1 MLFKDSEITL
11 DFDKKTRKL
20 ILEAGE
26 LLNWNDINPDIL
38 GAMIQTVASSEDRS
52 ESGMHYTSVENIMKV
67 IKPLFLD
74 DLTASYETIVAK
86 INDNEDKDT
95 TAKTKSANR
104 KVYEKELE
112 DLRKR
117 LSQIKFFDPACGSG
131 NFLIITYKELR
142 RLEIKIVKTLRE
154 LTGKHDVNLFEES
167 QIKLAQFYG
176 IDLDDF
182 AHEVARLSLWIA
194 EHQMNVEAKEE
205 INMKQALLPLR
216 DAGNITHGNALRLD
230 WDKIVP
236 HSPTD
241 EIYLIGNP
249 PYIINFKFIKRN
261 QMFLIPSIHATL
273 VYCIIIIGNYKLQ
286 FPTYPFKFLYK
297 LTDFLKNRLFLS
309 VILRI

>member
-1 MLFKDSEITL
+1 MAEIETLLKDRRSKPRYIIVTNFEELASKDTKTQDTLQIAFGDLPAYADFFLAWNGIEKVDYVKENPADIKATERFKRLYEALKEINHFDDRNQEEKAFNLFLIRLLFLLFAEDTEIMPKGIFTKAIKTRSREDGSDLKALLNQIFKSLDIPMRDPQEAWLKDFPYVNGKLFKDSEITL

-38 GAMIQTVASSEDRS
+38 GAMIQTVASSEERS

-131 NFLIITYKELR
+131 NFLIITYKEL
-142 RLEIKIVKTLRE
+142 
-154 LTGKHDVNLFEES
+154 
-167 QIKLAQFYG
+167 
-176 IDLDDF
+176 
-182 AHEVARLSLWIA
+182 
-194 EHQMNVEAKEE
+194 
-205 INMKQALLPLR
+205 
-216 DAGNITHGNALRLD
+216 
-230 WDKIVP
+230 
-236 HSPTD
+236 
-241 EIYLIGNP
+241 
-249 PYIINFKFIKRN
+249 
-261 QMFLIPSIHATL
+261 
-273 VYCIIIIGNYKLQ
+273 
-286 FPTYPFKFLYK
+286 
-297 LTDFLKNRLFLS
+297 
-309 VILRI
+309 